1 MGRLSTETMVSL
13 GRKSH
18 RISLRAARSGEDLV
32 VIVSGGDKPHV
43 GAIAVGIP
51 RPSLRNPG
59 KTSSTVS
66 VFNLTGHK
74 DEVIAWSI
82 SERMTSSLNRVV
94 VVIAGVHMNDA
105 SEQDIEKLLFNSK
118 KCAERALKE
127 MSK

>member
-1 MGRLSTETMVSL
+1 MGRYSTETIVSF

-32 VIVSGGDKPHV
+32 VIVNGGDKHHV

-51 RPSLRNPG
+51 RPSLKNPG

-74 DEVIAWSI
+74 DEAIARDI

-105 SEQDIEKLLFNSK
+105 SEQDIEKLLSNSK
-118 KCAERALKE
+118 ECTERALKE
-127 MSK
+127 ISK